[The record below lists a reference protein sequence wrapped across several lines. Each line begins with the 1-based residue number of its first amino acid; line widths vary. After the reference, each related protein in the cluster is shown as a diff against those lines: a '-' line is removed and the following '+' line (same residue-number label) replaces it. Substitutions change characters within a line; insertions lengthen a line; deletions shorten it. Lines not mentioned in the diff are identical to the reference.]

1 MWSFSFSQVTESRA
15 TKTIDVQSA
24 GTSKMELY
32 EGSHDFGTIQ
42 QGEIVSHTFK
52 FKNTGNAPLVIEK
65 TGVSCGCT
73 TPTYT
78 KKPIMPGE
86 EGEITVEFNS
96 NGKTGRQD
104 KEVMVYYNNIESSP
118 VILSFICI
126 VKTDS

>member
-1 MWSFSFSQVTESRA
+1 
-15 TKTIDVQSA
+15 
-24 GTSKMELY
+24 MELY

-42 QGEIVSHTFK
+42 QGEIVSHIFK

-96 NGKTGRQD
+96 SGKTGRQD
-104 KEVMVYYNNIESSP
+104 KEVRVYYNNIESSP